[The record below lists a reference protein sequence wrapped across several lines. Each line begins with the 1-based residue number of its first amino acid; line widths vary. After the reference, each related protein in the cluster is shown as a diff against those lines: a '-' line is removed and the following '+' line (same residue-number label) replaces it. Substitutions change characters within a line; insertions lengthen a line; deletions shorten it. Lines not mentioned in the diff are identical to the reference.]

1 MSAKL
6 KVAIL
11 GTGKI
16 GFDLLVKVL
25 RSPGLECG
33 LFVGRNLA
41 SPQLA
46 RARAMGVRVSADGI
60 DAITRDPSVCDLVF
74 DATSAAHHQKHW
86 PLLRA
91 LGKRVID
98 MTPSNLGAMYVPAID
113 AEGAE
118 LAPNVN
124 MVSCGGQASVPIAH
138 ALSRVLPDIE
148 YVEVV
153 SSIASLSAGPATRA
167 NLDEYI
173 DTTER
178 ALQHFTG
185 CTWTKAILVLN
196 PANPPIHMQTT
207 ISVKVDSADLDR
219 VRLSVESMV
228 RRIQRYVPGYEVI
241 VPPVY
246 EKDRV
251 VVMVRVAGL
260 GDSLPTYAGNLD
272 IINCA
277 AIAAAEQIASHRE
290 IIPIQFAA

>member
-1 MSAKL
+1 MSAKF

-11 GTGKI
+11 GSGKI
-16 GFDLLVKVL
+16 GFDLLIKVL
-25 RSPGLECG
+25 RSPVLECG
-33 LFVGRNLA
+33 LFAGRNLA

-46 RARAMGVRVSADGI
+46 RARAMGVRTSADGI
-60 DAITRDPSVCDLVF
+60 DAIVRDPSVCDLVF

-86 PLLRA
+86 PLLRS

-98 MTPSNLGAMYVPAID
+98 MTPSNLGAMFIPAID
-113 AEGAE
+113 AVGAE

-138 ALSRVLPDIE
+138 ALASVLPNIE
-148 YVEVV
+148 YIEIV

-173 DTTER
+173 ETTER
-178 ALQHFTG
+178 ALQRFTG
-185 CTWTKAILVLN
+185 CAWTKAILILN

-207 ISVKVDSADLDR
+207 ISAKVGSADLAA
-219 VRLSVESMV
+219 VRLAVEAMV
-228 RRIQRYVPGYEVI
+228 RRIQRYVPGYELI
-241 VPPVY
+241 VPPIY
-246 EKDRV
+246 EKNRV

-260 GDSLPTYAGNLD
+260 GDSLPAYAGNLD

-277 AIAAAEQIASHRE
+277 AVAAAERIAAHRN
-290 IIPIQFAA
+290 IIPVLFAA